1 MKFVINIE
9 PRPQERHRS
18 TIKNGRIST
27 YEDKEMKFWK
37 KNLAYLIKA
46 QKPECW
52 AKCALMMVIT
62 FFIRPPQYIAK
73 VKKNQEALE
82 AETTLVMV
90 KPDLDNYEK
99 ALMDAINGICYH
111 DDGQVAKKIARKV
124 YSNDPRIEFEISK
137 I

>member
-1 MKFVINIE
+1 MKFVIYIE
-9 PRPQERHRS
+9 PKPQARHRS

-52 AKCALMMVIT
+52 ANCALEMVIT
-62 FFIRPPQYIAK
+62 FFIRPPQYISK
-73 VKKNQEALE
+73 VKKNQEAVE
-82 AETTLVMV
+82 AESMLVMV
-90 KPDLDNYEK
+90 TPDLDNYEK
-99 ALMDAINGICYH
+99 ALMDAINGICYY
-111 DDGQVAKKIARKV
+111 DDGQVAKKSARKI
-124 YSNDPRIEFEISK
+124 YSNNPRIEFEISK

>member
-1 MKFVINIE
+1 
-9 PRPQERHRS
+9 
-18 TIKNGRIST
+18 
-27 YEDKEMKFWK
+27 MKFWK
-37 KNLAYLIKA
+37 NNLAYLIKA

-52 AKCALMMVIT
+52 ANCALMMVIT

>member
-1 MKFVINIE
+1 
-9 PRPQERHRS
+9 
-18 TIKNGRIST
+18 
-27 YEDKEMKFWK
+27 MKFWK
-37 KNLAYLIKA
+37 NNLAYLIKS

-52 AKCALMMVIT
+52 ANCALKMVIT

-82 AETTLVMV
+82 AETMLVMV

-99 ALMDAINGICYH
+99 ALMDAINGICYY
-111 DDGQVAKKIARKV
+111 DDGQVAKKSERKI
-124 YSNDPRIEFEISK
+124 YSNNPRIEFEISK

>member
-1 MKFVINIE
+1 MKFVIDIE
-9 PRPQERHRS
+9 PKPQARHRS

-37 KNLAYLIKA
+37 KNLAYLIKS

-52 AKCALMMVIT
+52 ANCALKMVIT
-62 FFIRPPQYIAK
+62 FFIRPPQYISK

-82 AETTLVMV
+82 AESMLVMV
-90 KPDLDNYEK
+90 KP
-99 ALMDAINGICYH
+99 
-111 DDGQVAKKIARKV
+111 DDGQVAKKSARKI
-124 YSNDPRIEFEISK
+124 YSNNHRIEFEISK

>member
-1 MKFVINIE
+1 MKFVIDIE
-9 PRPQERHRS
+9 PKPQARHRS

-37 KNLAYLIKA
+37 NNLAYLIKS

-52 AKCALMMVIT
+52 ANCALKMVIT

-82 AETTLVMV
+82 AETMLVMV